1 MKSKLSAILFSAV
14 LAVSS
19 LTLAGNAAASGE
31 ARMLGPM
38 NKVTMSAD
46 GKSAVAELTDSKT
59 KEAIT
64 ITITDELTLD
74 KFKAKQIVPGDEI
87 RARYMK
93 DGKNTSK
100 SFKKAAGC

>member
-19 LTLAGNAAASGE
+19 MAFATSASAQGE

-38 NKVTMSAD
+38 NKVTMAAD
-46 GKSAVAELTDSKT
+46 GKSAVAELTDSKS
-59 KEAIT
+59 KEAVT

-74 KFKAKQIVPGDEI
+74 KIKAKQIVTGDEI

>member
-14 LAVSS
+14 LAAST
-19 LTLAGNAAASGE
+19 LTFATSASAQGE
-31 ARMLGPM
+31 ARMLGPV
-38 NKVTMSAD
+38 NKITMSAD

-59 KEAIT
+59 KETIT

-93 DGKNTSK
+93 DGKNSSK